1 MKKLLLA
8 LSTILLFSQASLA
21 SSLPNAEISQK
32 LGIGTGPSIS
42 VDVKLGSQTSLG
54 LALGSPIYRGIFTS
68 GIYDVRLTQNFINQG
83 KFNLSGLIGVT
94 GNPAFNTNYV
104 GSLFGGEL
112 GLALSYK
119 FLPALTGRLNIVG
132 GFPIDNFGNFSRNY
146 YNFVAPSS
154 GIELGYK
161 FTSNIEG
168 TIGGNGQ
175 GDFLGL
181 NFYF

>member
-1 MKKLLLA
+1 MKKLLLSLA
-8 LSTILLFSQASLA
+8 MLSLFSQAGMA

-42 VDVKLGSQTSLG
+42 VDLKLGSQTSLG
-54 LALGSPIYRGIFTS
+54 LAFGSPIYRGIFTS
-68 GIYDVRLTQNFINQG
+68 GLYDARLTQNFIDQG
-83 KFNLSGLIGVT
+83 KFHLSGLIGVT
-94 GNPAFNTNYV
+94 GNPSFNSSYI

-112 GLALSYK
+112 GVALSYK
-119 FLPALTGRLNIVG
+119 FLPALTGRLNLVG
-132 GFPIDNFGNFSRNY
+132 GFPIDDFGKFSRYY

-168 TIGGNGQ
+168 TIGANGQ

-181 NFYF
+181 NVYF